1 MVVSMKFVMFGND
14 DSSFIL
20 LCCELYVY
28 CRSQQM
34 DKKYLVIVKHQ
45 KVNIHRTISPTEIS
59 IINNDTV
66 SMAVSSSIESVIGV
80 LVSKSA

>member
-1 MVVSMKFVMFGND
+1 
-14 DSSFIL
+14 
-20 LCCELYVY
+20 
-28 CRSQQM
+28 M
-34 DKKYLVIVKHQ
+34 DKYLVIVKHQ
-45 KVNIHRTISPTEIS
+45 KVNIHTTVSPTEIS